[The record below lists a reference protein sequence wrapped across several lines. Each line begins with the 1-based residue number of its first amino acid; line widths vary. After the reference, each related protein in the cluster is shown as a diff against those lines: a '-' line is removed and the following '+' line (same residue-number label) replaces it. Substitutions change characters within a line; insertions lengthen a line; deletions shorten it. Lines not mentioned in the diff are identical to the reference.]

1 VSLYL
6 ILKFVHV
13 LLAIIAIGFNASY
26 PIWLARAQR
35 EPEHALYVLRGIKI
49 LDDRFANPA
58 YGLLLITGLVLLAV
72 GQWGFRGWV
81 VAGLILFVLLIVV
94 AVGFYSRV
102 VGQQIQV
109 MDAEGI
115 ASANYKRLDGQAT
128 TYGIVSLVIALL
140 IVFVMRS
147 SRFRKRLLLED
158 AGVIQAPRSCLA

>member
-1 VSLYL
+1 MTVTWYTLLKYL
-6 ILKFVHV
+6 HV
-13 LLAIIAIGFNASY
+13 LLAITAVGSNITYGVWKTLGA
-26 PIWLARAQR
+26 R
-35 EPEHALYVLRGIKI
+35 EPAHAPFAVKGIAFI
-49 LDDRFANPA
+49 DRRVANPA
-58 YGLLLITGLVLLAV
+58 YGLLLITGLVLLAA

-102 VGQQIQV
+102 VRQQIQV

-140 IVFVMRS
+140 IVFVMVVKP
-147 SRFRKRLLLED
+147 FR
-158 AGVIQAPRSCLA
+158 